1 MNVFHAWKMLQ
12 VASVKE
18 RQQDE
23 FLEGQA
29 LHVEITNPVGWYVL
43 SWSNSSVV
51 ESTCANHPI
60 PQYPVLNHRFYCGVF
75 IHRGK
80 HGHTGGHTQIVFWCF
95 LWFQPHRPPIS
106 LHLGRRSRKI
116 FAPRWGNAPGEAL
129 WGTGDPSYW
138 AALEPWGPTDRPIR
152 HSFGHSL
159 ATMYRFLFWERPLN
173 PFWKSFVLTCLTVTI
188 YWPIPEWC
196 NICLLFQ
203 SCWHLLPKTCFNWL
217 SSCSCPSMPSFQCS
231 QSLVQLAS
239 SLFLVTNSCRV
250 FWLGTFVRLRISSG
264 D

>member
-18 RQQDE
+18 RKQDE
-23 FLEGQA
+23 FLECQA

-80 HGHTGGHTQIVFWCF
+80 HGKTWAYWRPYHAIPTLFFWCF
-95 LWFQPHRPPIS
+95 LWLQPRPPIS
-106 LHLGRRSRKI
+106 LHLARTSRKI

-129 WGTGDPSYW
+129 FQGTP
-138 AALEPWGPTDRPIR
+138 
-152 HSFGHSL
+152 
-159 ATMYRFLFWERPLN
+159 
-173 PFWKSFVLTCLTVTI
+173 VTG
-188 YWPIPEWC
+188 
-196 NICLLFQ
+196 
-203 SCWHLLPKTCFNWL
+203 
-217 SSCSCPSMPSFQCS
+217 
-231 QSLVQLAS
+231 QLWS
-239 SLFLVTNSCRV
+239 H
-250 FWLGTFVRLRISSG
+250 GTA
-264 D
+264 